1 MQITIELPDSF
12 LSYDKNTLGGEIRLS
27 IALFYFKHRK
37 ISVGKASSIA
47 GISIYQF
54 LEECKKNE
62 IPAFDLSE
70 EDRQEELTN
79 LRKALIWF

>member
-12 LSYDKNTLGGEIRLS
+12 LSYNKQILGGEIMLS
-27 IALFYFKHRK
+27 IALFYFKQRK
-37 ISVGKASSIA
+37 ISIGKASSIA
-47 GISIYQF
+47 GMNIYQF

-70 EDRQEELTN
+70 EDMQEELKS
-79 LRKALIWF
+79 LRKALI